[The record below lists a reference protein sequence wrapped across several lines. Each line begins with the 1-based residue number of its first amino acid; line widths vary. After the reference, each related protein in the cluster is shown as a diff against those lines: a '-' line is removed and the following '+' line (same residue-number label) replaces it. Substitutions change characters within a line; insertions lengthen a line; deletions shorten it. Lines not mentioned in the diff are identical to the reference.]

1 MGLSVIKK
9 HLPWWSKIGGKII
22 LARIP
27 VDYSF
32 WQGLGLFRH
41 GHMALAEYAQT
52 TFHSHMTRAGFS
64 VDALADRTILE
75 IGPGDSIATAIIAHA
90 YGAKSILIDAGSFA
104 KNTPDDYRSLCESL
118 ANKGLQVPNLSQ
130 ISSID
135 ELLVACEGRYLT
147 NGIDSWNEI
156 AGESVDLIFS
166 QAVLEHIRRHE
177 FLTLQQHCWRV
188 LKPGGVASHR
198 VDLQDHLGGAL
209 NNLRFSEKRWE
220 SDFFVRSGFYTNRI
234 QMHHMLQQF
243 TDAGFAVDLGEVRRW
258 DVLPTPRNKMDVM
271 FTGLSDEQ
279 LNISGF
285 DVVLN
290 KAATCVD

>member
-1 MGLSVIKK
+1 MSLSALKK
-9 HLPWWSKIGGKII
+9 YLPWWAKISGKII
-22 LARIP
+22 LARMP
-27 VDYSF
+27 VGYAF
-32 WQGLGLFRH
+32 WQRLGLFRH
-41 GHMALAEYAQT
+41 GRMDLAEYAQT
-52 TFHSHMTRAGFS
+52 IFHSHVSKASLSPDSIAGK
-64 VDALADRTILE
+64 TIVE
-75 IGPGDSIATAIIAHA
+75 IGPGDSIASAIIAHA

-118 ANKGLQVPNLSQ
+118 ANKRLQVPNLSQ

-147 NGIDSWNEI
+147 KGIASWTEI
-156 AGESVDLIFS
+156 TDESVDLIFS

-220 SDFFVRSGFYTNRI
+220 SNFFVRSGFYTNRI
-234 QMHHMLQQF
+234 QMHDMLQQF
-243 TDAGFAVDLGEVRRW
+243 TDAGFAVDLGKVSRW

-285 DVVLN
+285 NVVLK
-290 KAATCVD
+290 KAATCAD